1 MYERDMAEATKIGQD
16 AAKATI
22 TFIENNTRGSS
33 QASRKAFIA
42 RVDDAGKA
50 LKYVAV
56 KTATAGGA
64 ASAKAGNRGDKRKAE
79 EPPLFSGVAPK
90 VAKLAAVAE
99 HGRAGM
105 ALKTELENTLRGS
118 SHAVGDSVAVN

>member
-1 MYERDMAEATKIGQD
+1 MAEATKIGQD

-33 QASRKAFIA
+33 KASCKAVIT

-64 ASAKAGNRGDKRKAE
+64 ASAEAGNRGDKRKAE
-79 EPPLFSGVAPK
+79 EPPFFAGVAPK
-90 VAKLAAVAE
+90 VAPTITRPTCDSRPSPDGAVST
-99 HGRAGM
+99 GG
-105 ALKTELENTLRGS
+105 
-118 SHAVGDSVAVN
+118 VANRQRYCP